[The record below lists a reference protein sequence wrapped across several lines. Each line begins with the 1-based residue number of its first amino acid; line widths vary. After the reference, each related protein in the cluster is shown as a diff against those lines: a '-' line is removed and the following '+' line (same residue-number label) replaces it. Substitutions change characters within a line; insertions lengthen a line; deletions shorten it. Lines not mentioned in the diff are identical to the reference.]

1 MTGHAPAWAAVL
13 VGLVLLGAVA
23 AQAGVWLDAAYQRQ
37 RFTFAESRCT
47 LDRESRFRAEF
58 VERC

>member
-13 VGLVLLGAVA
+13 VGLALLGAVA
-23 AQAGVWLDAAYQRQ
+23 SVRLDAAYQRQ

-47 LDRESRFRAEF
+47 LDRESRFRAEY

>member
-1 MTGHAPAWAAVL
+1 VL
-13 VGLVLLGAVA
+13 VGLVLIVAVV

-47 LDRESRFRAEF
+47 LDRESRFRAEY